1 MADKPLDVELLEEAL
16 ASGNGGL
23 LTRLD
28 YGTIALPSGQL
39 IVDDPGTHEGK
50 REATSLPPGTYPV
63 AVLINGLTWAYAVIV
78 VADAEPVAWQ
88 RLGHVPVDTGTA
100 CFMSREMSDAFCAW
114 RPAGSD
120 LLKELWEPFNAATKG
135 PNYMHTYAS
144 KPPPKS
150 FHLRVDDDP
159 SHAIPIFHAG
169 VGDGRYGYFLGL
181 DRAGAPCRLVLDFG
195 VGAREDDVV
204 DDDDDDEPATSRPEL
219 PPEDAG
225 FLALGI
231 DEVEDEP
238 EHDTP
243 AMERA
248 RERHNAGND
257 VYDKPAKL
265 ACYYEALGCLRGTTV
280 PFPELLLDIAVCH
293 KGYPRDPAPRPFA
306 EAAAVRFERRAR
318 RSKAGADSLFQL
330 ARAYALAG
338 RQPAMIQALKQWIPL
353 HASNAGKVKE
363 TREFDDYKDDRDLM
377 ALIAL
382 ARRGRR

>member
-1 MADKPLDVELLEEAL
+1 
-16 ASGNGGL
+16 
-23 LTRLD
+23 
-28 YGTIALPSGQL
+28 
-39 IVDDPGTHEGK
+39 
-50 REATSLPPGTYPV
+50 
-63 AVLINGLTWAYAVIV
+63 
-78 VADAEPVAWQ
+78 
-88 RLGHVPVDTGTA
+88 
-100 CFMSREMSDAFCAW
+100 
-114 RPAGSD
+114 
-120 LLKELWEPFNAATKG
+120 
-135 PNYMHTYAS
+135 
-144 KPPPKS
+144 
-150 FHLRVDDDP
+150 
-159 SHAIPIFHAG
+159 
-169 VGDGRYGYFLGL
+169 
-181 DRAGAPCRLVLDFG
+181 
-195 VGAREDDVV
+195 VGAREDD
-204 DDDDDDEPATSRPEL
+204 DDDDDVPATSRPEL

-363 TREFDDYKDDRDLM
+363 CAGAKITTYVPAPESSKQANKGMYTKLEFGYDAERDAYLCPNQQWLVFLTESHDKGQLVRYYANSAACRGCPLRAQCTSSKEGRRISRRADEPWAEAMEVRVQARPELQQQRKCMVEHPFGTMKRGMDFGYFLLKGLMKVRGEFSLM
-377 ALIAL
+377 ALSYNLRRVINVLGVECLLKAL
-382 ARRGRR
+382 RTRRKALQGVLTPA

>member
-114 RPAGSD
+114 RPPGSD
-120 LLKELWEPFNAATKG
+120 LLKELWEPFNVATKG
-135 PNYMHTYAS
+135 PNYMHVYAS
-144 KPPPKS
+144 KPPPKP

-169 VGDGRYGYFLGL
+169 VGDGRYPFFLGL
-181 DRAGAPCRLVLDFG
+181 DRAGTPCRLVLDFQ
-195 VGAREDDVV
+195 VGGR
-204 DDDDDDEPATSRPEL
+204 DDDEDDDEAPASPL
-219 PPEDAG
+219 PQLAPEDAG
-225 FLALGI
+225 FLALGV
-231 DEVEDEP
+231 DEVEDTP
-238 EHDTP
+238 ARDTP
-243 AMERA
+243 EMARA
-248 RERHNAGND
+248 RERHAAGRAAD
-257 VYDKPAKL
+257 SSQAAL
-265 ACYYEALGCLRGTTV
+265 ACYFEALGSLRGTTV
-280 PFPELLLDIAVCH
+280 PFPELLLDIAARQTRF
-293 KGYPRDPAPRPFA
+293 PRDDAGRPFA

-318 RSKAGADSLFQL
+318 STKGRAESLFQL
-330 ARAYALAG
+330 ARACALAG
-338 RQPAMIQALKQWIPL
+338 RQPAMIQALKQSIAL
-353 HASNAGKVKE
+353 HAGNAGKIKG
-363 TREFDDYKDDRDLM
+363 TREFDAYSDDRDLM
-377 ALIAL
+377 AVLAL